1 MPKAESKNGVRALVF
16 LALAFVSGLAATVI
30 VATSVAA
37 WEQRLDE
44 ARREEPTAIVMV
56 AAADLYPGVVIT
68 ENDVI
73 GVTFDADEA
82 PSWAFGAPQ
91 LVIGRVPQ
99 ERILAN
105 EPIHPARLADA
116 TTGEGL
122 NVLVEPGMRALAL
135 DLANGAQLSGHLTPG
150 SIVDVLV
157 TIRPEQGEPTTTT
170 VAQSVP
176 VLAVNDRALGDQ
188 PEDGKKS
195 KKKKKGAAVKPSVT
209 VMVTP
214 EVAEQLAF
222 ASQKGEMTLA
232 LRGTGDTSYATVSL
246 VETPDLLPP
255 PPPEPEKPKKKRTP
269 PPPPE
274 PTLQICE
281 GTKCRDVVIPK

>member
-1 MPKAESKNGVRALVF
+1 MAKAESRNGVRALVF

-30 VATSVAA
+30 VTGTITA
-37 WEQRLDE
+37 WERRLEE
-44 ARREEPTAIVMV
+44 ARQEEPTALVMV

-91 LVIGRVPQ
+91 LVVGRVPQ

-157 TIRPEQGEPTTTT
+157 TIRPEKGEPTTTT

-176 VLAVNDRALGDQ
+176 VLAVNDRALGA
-188 PEDGKKS
+188 EAEEEKKG
-195 KKKKKGAAVKPSVT
+195 KKKKKGTPAKPSVT

-214 EVAEQLAF
+214 EMAEQLAF
-222 ASQKGEMTLA
+222 ASHKGEMTLA
-232 LRGTGDTSYATVSL
+232 LRGTGDTSYATVSRI
-246 VETPDLLPP
+246 ETPDLLPP
-255 PPPEPEKPKKKRTP
+255 LPPEPEKPKKPKKP
-269 PPPPE
+269 KPPPE